1 MNYANMSKAL
11 EAHEKVKE
19 SIRNK
24 QKQGYVKHK
33 MGRPTK
39 QQEIELQKELQ
50 FYYTN
55 NIGVEATASMTG
67 IAIGTV
73 SKYFRVWYDEAMS
86 LNNRDFA
93 EQQREAK
100 ERSMQSIDFQLAR
113 LLKLQAEIEAE
124 IEKWLEE
131 APVDINTNEKP
142 IPPSIISKQR
152 LRKEIA
158 TDISMLQDMKA
169 AVAMAP
175 TVDDDIEARI
185 RVLLKQKE
193 VIDDSNTVPQ
203 NESYVGVD
211 SRDEQSVEQSQSNTK
226 PE

>member
-1 MNYANMSKAL
+1 MLVSKAQ
-11 EAHEKVKE
+11 EAHDKVKE

-24 QKQGYVKHK
+24 QKQGYVAHK
-33 MGRPTK
+33 MGRPTLQMEEK
-39 QQEIELQKELQ
+39 LQKELQ
-50 FYYTN
+50 YYYVN

-67 IAIGTV
+67 IAIVTV
-73 SKYFRVWYDEAMS
+73 SKYFRIWYDEAMS

-93 EQQREAK
+93 EQQKEAK
-100 ERSMQSIDFQLAR
+100 ERSMQSIDFQIAR
-113 LLKLQAEIEAE
+113 LLKIQAEVESE
-124 IEKWLEE
+124 LEKWIKES
-131 APVDINTNEKP
+131 PVDINTNEKP

-158 TDISMLQDMKA
+158 TDIAMAQDMKA

-193 VIDDSNTVPQ
+193 VIDDTNTVPQ
-203 NESYVGVD
+203 IESDVRED
-211 SRDEQSVEQSQSNTK
+211 STNGQSVEQSQSNPK

>member
-1 MNYANMSKAL
+1 MNYANVSKAQ
-11 EAHEKVKE
+11 EAHDKVKE

-24 QKQGYVKHK
+24 QKQGYVPHK

-39 QQEIELQKELQ
+39 QEEIKLQKELQ

-86 LNNRDFA
+86 LQNRDFA
-93 EQQREAK
+93 EQQKEAK

-113 LLKLQAEIEAE
+113 LLKLQAEIEGE
-124 IEKWLEE
+124 IEKWITE

-185 RVLLKQKE
+185 RILLKQKE

-203 NESYVGVD
+203 NKGDGWENSPDG
-211 SRDEQSVEQSQSNTK
+211 QSVEQSQSDT
-226 PE
+226 ES